1 MAQATQISPPGR
13 ASIAFE
19 LEGFA
24 YAGDRLELSGR
35 WLGVRGRRFVR
46 PTITMRGPDGEI
58 RALADLEHKPWA
70 AEDGET
76 WLAAFPS
83 PAGADD
89 VDEVELSVAPD
100 ITLTLPPPGGT
111 AKPRRARSSLSRI
124 SSEGRRPSVKQPHA
138 DERDALRREI
148 ASLRATRDE
157 QRHRI
162 SRLEEALSEARD
174 AGVETTAA
182 MARRDATVEKL
193 DALLAEHETVLAARS
208 ELEAERDRLIAE
220 RSELDAKRGE
230 LIAERDALRQERD
243 SAAAEHQALRDGWDA
258 MVSER
263 DAAIVERDAAIV
275 ERQGLLEEHEST
287 APIVAATEQQLEAT
301 RRQLDAV
308 QAALEQSYRDRDAAI
323 GEASAA
329 RRERDDILNSPAN
342 MPLPTPPVLVR
353 SSFRRNRLGSG
364 AAPAGDGAWLTRAIA
379 IAVFVIVVL
388 AVLIVL
394 RGF

>member
-162 SRLEEALSEARD
+162 SRLEEALSEARE

-182 MARRDATVEKL
+182 MARRDAAVEKL
-193 DALLAEHETVLAARS
+193 DALLAEHETVLAA
-208 ELEAERDRLIAE
+208 

-263 DAAIVERDAAIV
+263 DAAIVERDAAVV
-275 ERQGLLEEHEST
+275 EREGLLQEHEST
-287 APIVAATEQQLEAT
+287 APIVAATEQPLEAT

-308 QAALEQSYRDRDAAI
+308 QAALEQSYRDRDAAM

-364 AAPAGDGAWLTRAIA
+364 AARAGDGAWLTRAIA

>member
-1 MAQATQISPPGR
+1 MAQATQISSRGR

-46 PTITMRGPDGEI
+46 PTITLRGPDGEF
-58 RALADLEHKPWA
+58 RSLADLEHKPWA

-111 AKPRRARSSLSRI
+111 AKPRRARSSRPRI
-124 SSEGRRPSVKQPHA
+124 ASEGRRPSVKQPHA
-138 DERDALRREI
+138 DERDALRRET

-162 SRLEEALSEARD
+162 ARLEEKLSEARES
-174 AGVETTAA
+174 GIETTGA
-182 MARRDATVEKL
+182 MTRRDAAVEKL
-193 DALLAEHETVLAARS
+193 DALLAEHETVLAARTD
-208 ELEAERDRLIAE
+208 LEAERD
-220 RSELDAKRGE
+220 G
-230 LIAERDALRQERD
+230 LIAERDAAIQARDAIVAERDTLRQERD
-243 SAAAEHQALRDGWDA
+243 
-258 MVSER
+258 
-263 DAAIVERDAAIV
+263 
-275 ERQGLLEEHEST
+275 T
-287 APIVAATEQQLEAT
+287 ATPIVAATEQELGAT

-308 QAALEQSYRDRDAAI
+308 QAALEQSYRDRDAAMT
-323 GEASAA
+323 EATAA
-329 RRERDDILNSPAN
+329 RRERDDILNSPAS

-353 SSFRRNRLGSG
+353 SSFRRNRLRAG
-364 AAPAGDGAWLTRAIA
+364 AAPAGEGTRLTRAIA
-379 IAVFVIVVL
+379 IPVFVIAVL
-388 AVLIVL
+388 AVLLVL

>member
-1 MAQATQISPPGR
+1 MAQATPIIPPGR

-24 YAGDRLELSGR
+24 HAGDRLELSGR

-46 PTITMRGPDGEI
+46 PTITMQGPDGEF
-58 RALADLEHKPWA
+58 RSLADLEHKPWA
-70 AEDGET
+70 AEDGEM

-83 PAGADD
+83 PAGVDD

-100 ITLTLPPPGGT
+100 ITLTLPPPGGG
-111 AKPRRARSSLSRI
+111 AKPRRARPPRPRI

-162 SRLEEALSEARD
+162 SRLEEALSEARE
-174 AGVETTAA
+174 AGVETNAA
-182 MARRDATVEKL
+182 LARRDAAVEKL
-193 DALLAEHETVLAARS
+193 DALLAEHDTVLAARG
-208 ELEAERDRLIAE
+208 ELAAERDGLIAE
-220 RSELDAKRGE
+220 RDGLLTERDAAIEARDA
-230 LIAERDALRQERD
+230 IAAERDALRRERD
-243 SAAAEHQALRDGWDA
+243 TAAERNALRR
-258 MVSER
+258 ER
-263 DAAIVERDAAIV
+263 EHA
-275 ERQGLLEEHEST
+275 EHETT
-287 APIVAATEQQLEAT
+287 APIVAAAEQQLEAA

-308 QAALEQSYRDRDAAI
+308 QAALEQSYRDRDAAMTD
-323 GEASAA
+323 AAAA

-353 SSFRRNRLGSG
+353 SSLRRSRLGSG
-364 AAPAGDGAWLTRAIA
+364 AAPAGDGTSLTRAIA